1 MKAVIIIS
9 NWLKNQLL
17 FPNPGLG
24 PSKGLSLVVSFHT
37 DLPHRVYLVKHIFL
51 ARNYSI
57 PADFLLHTLKNITD
71 NFKPQVHCF
80 GHCWKVPLCC
90 APSMLVSNISS
101 IFIMSFIWI
110 ILTHPQYWS
119 ANQYQHHHK
128 KDYCASFFPMICTQ
142 KLKANF
148 PLQSESTSLF

>member
-1 MKAVIIIS
+1 MTAVIIS
-9 NWLKNQLL
+9 NWHKNNSFFKPRSGSIQGSFLGCFL
-17 FPNPGLG
+17 SYRSPSPGLLG
-24 PSKGLSLVVSFHT
+24 KTYIFSKKLFNSSWFS
-37 DLPHRVYLVKHIFL
+37 
-51 ARNYSI
+51 A
-57 PADFLLHTLKNITD
+57 ALKNITD

-148 PLQSESTSLF
+148 LAHKSRLSIKSR